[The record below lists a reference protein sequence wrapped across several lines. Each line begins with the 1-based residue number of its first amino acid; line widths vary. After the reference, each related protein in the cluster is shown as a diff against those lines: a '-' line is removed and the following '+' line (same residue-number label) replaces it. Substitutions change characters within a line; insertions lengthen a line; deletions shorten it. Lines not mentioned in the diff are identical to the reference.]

1 MNKRTLMKFIQHILE
16 NNSSYKA
23 GFTLKE
29 LVKILEMQR
38 APEELL
44 DIARLAAMSI
54 PEAKEELKKGYLTE
68 EDLKTAQ
75 TRAMARIAREE
86 AARHY
91 GRC

>member
-1 MNKRTLMKFIQHILE
+1 MFGRLRKKFKKWKQKRLLRQLILHE
-16 NNSSYKA
+16 
-23 GFTLKE
+23 
-29 LVKILEMQR
+29 ILEMQR

-44 DIARLAAMSI
+44 DIARMAAMSI

>member
-29 LVKILEMQR
+29 LVNILQTQR
-38 APEELL
+38 APEELIE
-44 DIARLAAMSI
+44 IAKKAQNSI
-54 PEAKEELKKGYLTE
+54 PETKQELAKGYLTE
-68 EDLKTAQ
+68 EDIETAH
-75 TRAMARIAREE
+75 TRALARIAREE
-86 AARHY
+86 AARAY